1 MRGAAVRHAVEV
13 LSVEM
18 LSTKLLVETLST
30 KTSVEMFSTKWSVE
44 TLSTKLP
51 VEMFSTKW
59 SVETLSTKLP
69 VEMFSTGW
77 LGEMFSKCRGSGL
90 IVTLRRARPHNAP
103 DVQVARVGARAYG
116 GGAKG
121 AEKAAYLKAIAH
133 GGERT

>member
-1 MRGAAVRHAVEV
+1 MCFVMRGAAVRHAAEV

-51 VEMFSTKW
+51 VEMFST
-59 SVETLSTKLP
+59 
-69 VEMFSTGW
+69 GW

-90 IVTLRRARPHNAP
+90 IVTQSCAST
-103 DVQVARVGARAYG
+103 QC
-116 GGAKG
+116 
-121 AEKAAYLKAIAH
+121 
-133 GGERT
+133 T

>member
-1 MRGAAVRHAVEV
+1 MCFVMREAAVRHAVEV

-18 LSTKLLVETLST
+18 LSA

-51 VEMFSTKW
+51 VEMFSTKR

-90 IVTLRRARPHNAP
+90 VVTQSCAST
-103 DVQVARVGARAYG
+103 QC
-116 GGAKG
+116 
-121 AEKAAYLKAIAH
+121 
-133 GGERT
+133 T

>member
-1 MRGAAVRHAVEV
+1 
-13 LSVEM
+13 M

-59 SVETLSTKLP
+59 SLETLSTKLP

-90 IVTLRRARPHNAP
+90 IVTLRRVHTMHLMFKWLELEREPT
-103 DVQVARVGARAYG
+103 VAER
-116 GGAKG
+116 KG
-121 AEKAAYLKAIAH
+121 QRKNLNLN
-133 GGERT
+133 